1 VIVVDLPESRRLTL
15 CAAAG
20 VVVGAL
26 LSFVV
31 DWPLALLGVW
41 DATVLL
47 MLVWIWV
54 AVSRMDADQTR
65 DAATREDAGRALNRS
80 LLLAAALA
88 SLAGVLYVF
97 MRAGNADGGRKVL
110 LTAFAAV
117 TVVSSWGMVHT
128 LHMLR
133 YAHLYYS
140 DPYFPPATGEKGGID
155 FKNGILP
162 TYADFA
168 YVAFTVGMTFQ
179 VADTDVRSPT
189 IRRTVVR
196 HGALSYLFGA
206 VIVASVINIIADAL
220 L

>member
-1 VIVVDLPESRRLTL
+1 VTGVDLPESRRLTL
-15 CAAAG
+15 CAGVG
-20 VVVGAL
+20 VVVGAA

-47 MLVWIWV
+47 MLVWVWV
-54 AVSRMDADQTR
+54 AVSPMDAAETQR
-65 DAATREDAGRALNRS
+65 AATREDTGRALNRG

-88 SLAGVLYVF
+88 SLGGVLYVF
-97 MRAGNADGGRKVL
+97 MRAGNADGGRKVM
-110 LTAFAAV
+110 LTAFAAI
-117 TVVSSWGMVHT
+117 TVVCSWGMIHT

-133 YAHLYYS
+133 YAHLYYG
-140 DPYFPPATGEKGGID
+140 DPFFPPAAGEKGAID
-155 FKNGILP
+155 FKNGLLP